1 MTRTFT
7 GRGWILLSGAA
18 VACAG
23 LVAAVCDL
31 PRLALVNETPSLP
44 RGLYLRRFGVTAGRG
59 AVVAAPQPAGARIY
73 LRQLGAP
80 PDGLLLKRVA
90 AVAGDPVCRRGDRL
104 VLAGKT
110 APILVRD
117 RRGVALPSW
126 SGCRD
131 LAPGEVFLLGDTE
144 ASFDSRYFGPVQ
156 RDQLQGVYR
165 EAVTW

>member
-7 GRGWILLSGAA
+7 GRGWILLSAAA

-23 LVAAVCDL
+23 LLAAVCDL
-31 PRLALVNETPSLP
+31 PRLVLINETPSLP
-44 RGLYLRRFGVTAGRG
+44 RGLYLRRFGKTAERG
-59 AVVAAPQPAGARIY
+59 VVVAAPQPAGARIY

-80 PDGLLLKRVA
+80 PNGLLLKRVA

-104 VLAGKT
+104 VLAGTT

-156 RDQLQGVYR
+156 RSQLQGVYR